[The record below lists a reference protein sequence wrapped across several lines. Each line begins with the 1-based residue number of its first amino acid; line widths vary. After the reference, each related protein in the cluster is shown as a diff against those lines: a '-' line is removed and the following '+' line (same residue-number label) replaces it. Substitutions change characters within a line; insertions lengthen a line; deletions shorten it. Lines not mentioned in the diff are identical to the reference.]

1 MCALT
6 QPISYIQSNYHSHK
20 CTTEDESS
28 QTSSDWLGD
37 SKSKIFNMK
46 TCIAVSD
53 GLSEIAIQ
61 DFLKIKF
68 GPVKK
73 KKKIN
78 K

>member
-1 MCALT
+1 MKDLRQVQVDWET
-6 QPISYIQSNYHSHK
+6 Q
-20 CTTEDESS
+20 S
-28 QTSSDWLGD
+28 Q
-37 SKSKIFNMK
+37 IFFNMK

-73 KKKIN
+73 KKKLN
-78 K
+78 KSLHCI

>member
-1 MCALT
+1 MFRL
-6 QPISYIQSNYHSHK
+6 IGK
-20 CTTEDESS
+20 LKVKDF
-28 QTSSDWLGD
+28 
-37 SKSKIFNMK
+37 FNMK

-73 KKKIN
+73 KI
-78 K
+78 